1 MVTIDY
7 ILAPGIETAY
17 FDKLVKEMNIET
29 AKSIIKTV
37 AKYYDVPIEKVFK
50 NGRDRPIATVRM
62 VSSWFI
68 RRKVNRLTLRQ
79 ISELFGLVYYQRN
92 GKYDHSA
99 IIHNINT
106 VNGWLKVNDPIA
118 DDVKTLIKII

>member
-17 FDKLVKEMNIET
+17 FDKVVKEMNIET
-29 AKSIIKTV
+29 AKSIIQTV

-50 NGRDRPIATVRM
+50 KGRTGSIARVRQ
-62 VSSWFI
+62 VSSWLI
-68 RRKVNRLTLRQ
+68 IGKMKSLTLNQ
-79 ISELFGLVYYQRN
+79 ISELFGLAYYQRN
-92 GKYDHSA
+92 GKYDHSS
-99 IIHNINT
+99 ISHNINT